1 VTTTTW
7 GWPWVVV
14 VTVRLTTRFTGRAT
28 VRLTTRFFA
37 TVTCFT
43 TRGCWMRSV
52 TYTPPPP
59 ITAPPQVQAHSL
71 AKAMRTD
78 IVPTLPVAGVRS
90 SQDRQ
95 QLHARQCAKSAKQI
109 VKCNAINGH

>member
-1 VTTTTW
+1 MTTTTW

-14 VTVRLTTRFTGRAT
+14 VTVRFTTRFTGRAT
-28 VRLTTRFFA
+28 VRFTTRFFA

-59 ITAPPQVQAHSL
+59 ITAPPQVQAHSF

-78 IVPTLPVAGVRS
+78 IVPTLPVAGVP
-90 SQDRQ
+90 
-95 QLHARQCAKSAKQI
+95 LPTGPSAASRHSMQE
-109 VKCNAINGH
+109 KCKTNY